1 MILICLFQKKK
12 YFLIIES
19 IKDIQLSNIKKSYKI
34 NIIYRNK
41 NIKDNISE
49 VSKFRKICKI
59 KKIKLFIANN
69 IDLCKFLKADGI
81 YISASNFS
89 LNLRSYKNFNFK
101 IIGSAHNRKEILI
114 KKHQGCSEII
124 FSRLFKTS
132 YEFKKDYLGIVK
144 FNLLNISNNNKL
156 IPLGGIRL
164 ANLNK
169 IKMLN
174 CTSFVIF
181 SEVKKKPAIIDRLF

>member
-1 MILICLFQKKK
+1 MFISKKK
-12 YFLIIES
+12 YFLIIENT
-19 IKDIQLSNIKKSYKI
+19 KDIKLSNIKNSDKI

-41 NIKDNISE
+41 NVKDNISE
-49 VSKFRKICKI
+49 LSKFRKICKM
-59 KKIKLFIANN
+59 KKIKLFIAND
-69 IDLCKFLKADGI
+69 ISLCKFLKADGI

-89 LNLRSYKNFNFK
+89 LNLRRYKNFKFK

-132 YEFKKDYLGIVK
+132 YKFKKDYLGIIK
-144 FNLLNISNNNKL
+144 FNLLNISNSNKL

-174 CTSFVIF
+174 CASFVIF

>member
-1 MILICLFQKKK
+1 MFISKKK

-19 IKDIQLSNIKKSYKI
+19 IKDIQLSNIKKSDKI

-41 NIKDNISE
+41 KIKDNISE
-49 VSKFRKICKI
+49 LSNFRKICKI

-81 YISASNFS
+81 YISASNFN
-89 LNLRSYKNFNFK
+89 LNFRRYKNFNFK

-132 YEFKKDYLGIVK
+132 YKFKKDYLGIVK

-169 IKMLN
+169 LKMLN

-181 SEVKKKPAIIDRLF
+181 SEIKKKPAIIDRLF

>member
-1 MILICLFQKKK
+1 MFISKKK

-19 IKDIQLSNIKKSYKI
+19 IKDIQLSNIKKTDKI

-41 NIKDNISE
+41 NIEDNISE
-49 VSKFRKICKI
+49 LSNFRKTCKM
-59 KKIKLFIANN
+59 KRIKLFIANN
-69 IDLCKFLKADGI
+69 INLCRLLKADGI

-89 LNLRSYKNFNFK
+89 LNLRRYKNLNFH
-101 IIGSAHNRKEILI
+101 IIGSAHSRKEILI
-114 KKHQGCSEII
+114 KKNQGCSEII

-132 YEFKKDYLGIVK
+132 YKFKKDYLGIVK
-144 FNLLNISNNNKL
+144 FNLLNKCNNNKL

-164 ANLNK
+164 TNLNK
-169 IKMLN
+169 LKMLS

-181 SEVKKKPAIIDRLF
+181 SEIKKKPAIIDRLF

>member
-1 MILICLFQKKK
+1 MFISKKK
-12 YFLIIES
+12 YFLIIENT
-19 IKDIQLSNIKKSYKI
+19 KDIQLSNIKKSNKI

-41 NIKDNISE
+41 KIKDNISE
-49 VSKFRKICKI
+49 LSNFRRICKI

-81 YISASNFS
+81 YISASNVN
-89 LNLRSYKNFNFK
+89 LNFRKYKNLNFQ
-101 IIGSAHNRKEILI
+101 IIGSAHNKREILI

-132 YEFKKDYLGIVK
+132 YELKKDYLGIIK
-144 FNLLNISNNNKL
+144 FNLLNKSNNNKL

-169 IKMLN
+169 LKMLN
-174 CTSFVIF
+174 CASFVIF
-181 SEVKKKPAIIDRLF
+181 SEIKKKPAIIDRLF

>member
-1 MILICLFQKKK
+1 MFVSKKK

-19 IKDIQLSNIKKSYKI
+19 IKDIQLSNIKKSDKI

-41 NIKDNISE
+41 NVKDNILE
-49 VSKFRKICKI
+49 LSKFRKICKI

-81 YISASNFS
+81 YISASNFR

-114 KKHQGCSEII
+114 KKLQGCSEII

-132 YEFKKDYLGIVK
+132 YEFKKGYLGIVK
-144 FNLLNISNNNKL
+144 FNLLNKSNDNKL

-164 ANLNK
+164 TNLNK
-169 IKMLN
+169 LKRLS
-174 CTSFVIF
+174 CSSFVIF

>member
-1 MILICLFQKKK
+1 MFVSKKK

-19 IKDIQLSNIKKSYKI
+19 IKDIQLSNIKKSDKI

-41 NIKDNISE
+41 NVKDNILE
-49 VSKFRKICKI
+49 LSKFRKICKI

-81 YISASNFS
+81 YISASNFR

-114 KKHQGCSEII
+114 KKLQGCSEII

-144 FNLLNISNNNKL
+144 FNLLNKSNDNKL

-164 ANLNK
+164 TNLNK
-169 IKMLN
+169 LKMLS
-174 CTSFVIF
+174 CSSFVIF

>member
-1 MILICLFQKKK
+1 MFVSKKK

-19 IKDIQLSNIKKSYKI
+19 IKDIQLSNIKKSDKI

-41 NIKDNISE
+41 NVKDSISE
-49 VSKFRKICKI
+49 LSKFRRTCKI
-59 KKIKLFIANN
+59 KRIKLFIANN
-69 IDLCKFLKADGI
+69 IGLCKFLKADGI

-89 LNLRSYKNFNFK
+89 LNLRRYKNFNFK

-164 ANLNK
+164 SNLNK

-174 CTSFVIF
+174 CNSFVIF

>member
-1 MILICLFQKKK
+1 MFISKKK

-19 IKDIQLSNIKKSYKI
+19 IKDIQLSNIKKSGKI

-41 NIKDNISE
+41 NIKDNTLE
-49 VSKFRKICKI
+49 LSKFRKICKI

-132 YEFKKDYLGIVK
+132 YNFKEGHLGIVK

-156 IPLGGIRL
+156 IPLGGIRS
-164 ANLNK
+164 ANLIK
-169 IKMLN
+169 LKMLN
-174 CTSFVIF
+174 SGGFVMF
-181 SEVKKKPAIIDRLF
+181 SEIKKKPAIIDRLF

>member
-1 MILICLFQKKK
+1 MFISKKK
-12 YFLIIES
+12 YFLIIENT
-19 IKDIQLSNIKKSYKI
+19 KDIQLSNIKNSGKI

-41 NIKDNISE
+41 KIKDSISE
-49 VSKFRKICKI
+49 LSNFRKICKM
-59 KKIKLFIANN
+59 KKIKLYIANN

-81 YISASNFS
+81 YISANNFS
-89 LNLRSYKNFNFK
+89 LNFRRYKNFNFN

-132 YEFKKDYLGIVK
+132 YKFKKDYLGVVK

-169 IKMLN
+169 LKMLK
-174 CTSFVIF
+174 CVSVVIF

>member
-1 MILICLFQKKK
+1 M
-12 YFLIIES
+12 
-19 IKDIQLSNIKKSYKI
+19 
-34 NIIYRNK
+34 
-41 NIKDNISE
+41 
-49 VSKFRKICKI
+49 

-81 YISASNFS
+81 YISASNFN
-89 LNLRSYKNFNFK
+89 LNFRKYKNFNFN
-101 IIGSAHNRKEILI
+101 IIGSAHNRKEISL

-132 YEFKKDYLGIVK
+132 YELKKDYLGIIK
-144 FNLLNISNNNKL
+144 FNLLNKSNNNKL

-164 ANLNK
+164 ANLNM

-174 CTSFVIF
+174 CYSFVLF
-181 SEVKKKPAIIDRLF
+181 SEIKKKPAIIDRLF

>member
-1 MILICLFQKKK
+1 MFISKKK

-19 IKDIQLSNIKKSYKI
+19 IKDIQLSNIKKSDKI

-41 NIKDNISE
+41 NVKDNISE
-49 VSKFRKICKI
+49 LSKFRKICKM

-69 IDLCKFLKADGI
+69 IGLCKFLKADGI
-81 YISASNFS
+81 YISANNLS
-89 LNLRSYKNFNFK
+89 LNLRRYKNFNFN

-114 KKHQGCSEII
+114 KKYQGCSEII

-144 FNLLNISNNNKL
+144 FNLINISYNNKL

-164 ANLNK
+164 TNLNK
-169 IKMLN
+169 LKMLN
-174 CTSFVIF
+174 CAGFVIF
-181 SEVKKKPAIIDRLF
+181 SEVKKKPAITDRLF

>member
-1 MILICLFQKKK
+1 MFILKKK
-12 YFLIIES
+12 YYFIIES
-19 IKDIQLSNIKKSYKI
+19 IKDIQLSNIKKSDKF

-41 NIKDNISE
+41 KIEDKISE
-49 VSKFRKICKI
+49 LSNFRKICKI
-59 KKIKLFIANN
+59 KKIKFFIANN

-81 YISASNFS
+81 YISASNFK
-89 LNLRSYKNFNFK
+89 LNFRKYKNFNFH
-101 IIGSAHNRKEILI
+101 IIGSAHNRREILI
-114 KKHQGCSEII
+114 KRHQGCSEII

-132 YEFKKDYLGIVK
+132 YKFKKDYLGIVK

>member
-1 MILICLFQKKK
+1 MFISKKK

-19 IKDIQLSNIKKSYKI
+19 TKDIQLSNIKKSHKI

-41 NIKDNISE
+41 NNKDKISE
-49 VSKFRKICKI
+49 LSKFRKICKM
-59 KKIKLFIANN
+59 KRIKLFIANN
-69 IDLCKFLKADGI
+69 VDLCKFLKADGI
-81 YISASNFS
+81 YISANNFD
-89 LNLRSYKNFNFK
+89 LNLRRYKNFNFH

-114 KKHQGCSEII
+114 KKYQGCSEII

-132 YEFKKDYLGIVK
+132 YKFKKDYLGVVK
-144 FNLLNISNNNKL
+144 FNLFNRSNNNQL

-164 ANLNK
+164 ANLNM

-174 CTSFVIF
+174 CYSFVLF
-181 SEVKKKPAIIDRLF
+181 SEIKKKPAIIDRLF